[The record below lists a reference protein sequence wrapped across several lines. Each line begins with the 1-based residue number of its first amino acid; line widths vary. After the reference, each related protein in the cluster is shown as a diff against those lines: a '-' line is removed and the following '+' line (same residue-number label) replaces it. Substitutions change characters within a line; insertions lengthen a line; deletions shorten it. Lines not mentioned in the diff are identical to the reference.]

1 MGVKIGLPLAAL
13 LAVSFAI
20 PTRVGIPSP
29 ENQSVSIIGGDPAPE
44 GSAPYMAAVVIGAQ
58 LDSFWCGGSIISRR
72 TILSTAH
79 CLRDQMGVIVGTNHW
94 ASGGTKYS
102 VTKSIRHPG
111 YNHTMRIHDLG
122 LIITA
127 LEIKFTEVISPVALG
142 GDFVGGGVLAR
153 ATGWG
158 LTKFPPILTGS
169 DVLMELNITSIE
181 GEECKK
187 IFKPHNVTVY
197 PDVELCLLNST
208 GHGMCFGDSGSP
220 AVRVDKKEQIGIVSW
235 GTPCAKGYPDVF
247 TRISV
252 HKKWI
257 TENTVGALD

>member
-1 MGVKIGLPLAAL
+1 MVVKIGLPLAAL
-13 LAVSFAI
+13 LVVSFAI

-44 GSAPYMAAVVIGAQ
+44 GSAPYMAAVVMGEQ
-58 LDSFWCGGSIISRR
+58 LDKFWCGGSIISRR
-72 TILSTAH
+72 TILSAAH
-79 CLRDQMGVIVGTNHW
+79 CHRNQLGVIVGTNHW
-94 ASGGTKYS
+94 TSGGTKYS
-102 VTKSIRHPG
+102 VAKFISHPG
-111 YNHTMRIHDLG
+111 YSPTTLKHDIAL
-122 LIITA
+122 LITA

-158 LTKFPPILTGS
+158 RTELSHIPTGS
-169 DVLMELNITSIE
+169 VLMELNITSIE

-187 IFKPHNVTVY
+187 IFKRDNKTFY
-197 PDVELCLLNST
+197 PDVQLCLLNST
-208 GHGMCFGDSGSP
+208 GHGMCYGDSGSP
-220 AVRVDKKEQIGIVSW
+220 VVRVDKKEQIGIVSW
-235 GTPCAKGYPDVF
+235 GLPCAKGIPDVF